1 MRRVLCVLRRVYG
14 QKGVY
19 ALGKVKH
26 GQRWILYIWR
36 GILCIGMSPNA
47 FLEDDLRGKLRVIAK
62 FQANL
67 AIPKH
72 SQGYLST
79 RGRGYVHRGAI

>member
-1 MRRVLCVLRRVYG
+1 MCFERGLMAK
-14 QKGVY
+14 KGVY

-26 GQRWILYIWR
+26 GQIWILYIWR

-47 FLEDDLRGKLRVIAK
+47 FLEDGLRGKLRVLAK

-72 SQGYLST
+72 SQGYLPT
-79 RGRGYVHRGAI
+79 RGRGYVRRGAI